1 MHVTYV
7 KYIDLISLNILHKN
21 FNIFIL
27 PPSSIDIII
36 FIYSIYRASSLIACV
51 CVCVSVCGSRVNA
64 LAPSFDVDASP
75 RGRCCWCWRWL
86 ADDSAL
92 PSTLRI
98 RTMSRLTPP
107 ITLCVSVWVNCLK
120 CNCKED
126 AIKQLDTHALKRRH
140 PGRGFPPTISLFIL
154 CCSLPHLLFSLCCI
168 FTAAL
173 QFVFI

>member
-1 MHVTYV
+1 M
-7 KYIDLISLNILHKN
+7 LSISIWFNLTFCIEY
-21 FNIFIL
+21 FNIFIP
-27 PPSSIDIII
+27 PPSSIDIIVLFLYTV
-36 FIYSIYRASSLIACV
+36 FIELHLSLRAS
-51 CVCVSVCGSRVNA
+51 VCVSVCGSRVSA

-98 RTMSRLTPP
+98 STMSRLTPP

-126 AIKQLDTHALKRRH
+126 AIKQLDTRALKRRH
-140 PGRGFPPTISLFIL
+140 PGRGSPPPTIFLFIF